1 MNYNVTTPVATD
13 TAAPAANAPEFKG
26 YVPLTGPI
34 FHHLVAA
41 LGEQGLDDI
50 DWSENVKPPTSAE
63 AFAREAIFVIANSG
77 MKHTIAQSIFRKS
90 MQALLAGTPVSDVFG
105 HKGKAAAFETIWR
118 DREALYQGFLETTD
132 PIVYLRALPHIGPIT
147 VMHLAK
153 NYGLNLAKPDR
164 HLEKLAARAGVSS
177 QELCEQL
184 AAETGYRAA
193 TIDTILWR
201 ACATKALDPDTGA
214 IPTYYI
220 YEALNRPEATE

>member
-1 MNYNVTTPVATD
+1 MTDHLTNFVTSD
-13 TAAPAANAPEFKG
+13 AAAAAANGPEFKG

-90 MQALLAGTPVSDVFG
+90 MQALLAGTPVADVFG
-105 HKGKAAAFETIWR
+105 HKGKASAFETIWR
-118 DREALYQGFLETTD
+118 DRETLYQGFLETED
-132 PIVYLRALPHIGPIT
+132 PLTYLRALPHIGPIT
-147 VMHLAK
+147 VMHLGK
-153 NYGLNLAKPDR
+153 NLGLNLAKPDR
-164 HLEKLAARAGVSS
+164 HLEKLAARAGVST

-201 ACATKALDPDTGA
+201 ACATGALNPDTGE

-220 YEALNRPEATE
+220 YEALSRPEATA